1 MGLTRLFPG
10 ISSRGETTSRKPVA
24 GVVAISVAAGDL
36 DACRTLFE
44 TMPSGSGNA
53 FILVHHHDAFY
64 ETVLA
69 ESFSGHATMTVVQA
83 EDGQML
89 APEHLFVI
97 PPGWYMA
104 VRDGTIRLI
113 GSPKPQGLH
122 TPYDVLLRSLAAEYG
137 TRATAVVL
145 LGADSIGSMGTQFIL
160 EAGGRVYVHDPAE
173 ADFEGMQKGA
183 VDPQMARHV
192 TPLATIAHALN
203 EPRKPASENLGDDI
217 IVREEQG
224 EDGKRQSA
232 LGEICHRIILDTYAP
247 ATVLI
252 NRKYECLHW
261 LGPVQRYLR
270 VAPDNPAQDL
280 FSLMPHSVHTK
291 LRSALHRGH
300 EEKARTV
307 AVGLHGGTSET
318 QIRYD
323 IAVQPVTSDGED
335 LFLISFLDTDRPS
348 PAYDATETLP
358 YDQTDALVQRAT
370 ASDIENMLES
380 TDVATVFL
388 DGDLNIRYFTPAT
401 RTIFK
406 MTMEDVGQPLAD
418 ISTRAPDPTLLG
430 DAAGVLDD
438 SMTREREI
446 RTANG
451 TWHMRR
457 VMPYKTQEG
466 GTAGVVIIFSD
477 VSAQHRAHEALTR
490 AKRTAERANA
500 AKSRFLAT
508 ASHDLRQPLQ
518 SLALLQGLLEK
529 SAEGERSQ
537 KLVRSFRDTL
547 ASMSGMLNAL
557 LDINKIEA
565 GTVYPRIMTCKVD
578 DVLQRLNDEFS
589 YSAMEK
595 GLSLRFVSSRLLVR
609 TDPRLLEQMIRN
621 LMANALKYTRHG
633 KILLGCRRHKDAITI
648 EVWDSGI
655 GIAAHELQTIF
666 DEYHQAI
673 GDGADS
679 GSETDLGLGLGLS
692 IVKRLSTLLGHRVQ
706 VRSVPGKG
714 SVFSVHVALGRED
727 WQHAPLPIRR
737 RGQTGPPMHGT
748 VLVVEDDEK
757 VRSLIEIGL
766 RDEQHTV
773 YAAGDGATA
782 VDLVSTGTVDP
793 TLILADY
800 NLPNGASGIDVVRDI
815 RSVLGRP
822 VPAIILTGDITA
834 NTLRLLSAEDCL
846 YMPKPVSLS
855 DLLKAIQL
863 LLHASKIE
871 HDVTPRELQ
880 LSSPDRPTVFIV
892 EDDHATRA
900 ALHEF
905 FEIEGCRVQTFPN
918 GETFLAAFDN
928 ASIGCLVID
937 VRLPGMSGL
946 EVIRTLRQRRA
957 KLPIIV
963 ITGEGD
969 VATAVTAMKAGA
981 SDFIE
986 KPVGP
991 VDLLA
996 SISEALSYSSSTGIE
1011 DKRQRDAKLRL
1022 ARLTERQREILD
1034 RVLAGQP
1041 SKVIAQDLDVSQRT
1055 VEAHRAAIMRRMQV
1069 SSLPALARLVMLAHN
1084 DQG

>member
-1 MGLTRLFPG
+1 MGLNRSFSS
-10 ISSRGETTSRKPVA
+10 ISFGGETTSGKPVT

-44 TMPSGSGNA
+44 TIPSGGGNA
-53 FILVHHHDAFY
+53 FILVHHQDAMH
-64 ETVLA
+64 ETMLV
-69 ESFSGHATMTVVQA
+69 ESFSNHTTMTAVQA
-83 EDGQML
+83 EDGQTL
-89 APEHLFVI
+89 APEHLFVV
-97 PPGWYMA
+97 PAGWSMT
-104 VRDGTIRLI
+104 VQDGTIQLTKP
-113 GSPKPQGLH
+113 PKPLGLH

-145 LGADSIGSMGTQFIL
+145 LGTDTDGSMGIRFIL
-160 EAGGRVYVHDPAE
+160 DAGGRVYLRDPAE
-173 ADFEGMQKGA
+173 ADFKWTGKGMIDPEMA
-183 VDPQMARHV
+183 VHV
-192 TPLATIAHALN
+192 TPLAAIAQALH
-203 EPRKPASENLGDDI
+203 EPNKPA
-217 IVREEQG
+217 G
-224 EDGKRQSA
+224 EDLGNNIMVQEEPGPVPRRQLS
-232 LGEICHRIILDTYAP
+232 LGELCHSTILDTYAP

-252 NRKYECLHW
+252 NRKHECLHW

-270 VAPDNPAQDL
+270 GTLDHSAQDL
-280 FSLMPHSVHTK
+280 LSIVPLSVHAK
-291 LRSALHRGH
+291 LRSALHRAD

-307 AVGLHGGTSET
+307 AVGLHEGTSDT
-318 QIRYD
+318 RTRYD

-335 LFLISFLDTDRPS
+335 FFLVSFLDADRPS
-348 PAYDATETLP
+348 PTYDATGTLH
-358 YDQTDALVQRAT
+358 DELTDASVQRAT

-388 DGDLNIRYFTPAT
+388 DGDLNIRYFTPAILS
-401 RTIFK
+401 IFK
-406 MTMEDVGQPLAD
+406 ITMHDVGRPLAD
-418 ISTRAPDPTLLG
+418 ICARAPDPTLLG
-430 DAAGVLDD
+430 DTAGVLDD
-438 SMTREREI
+438 SVTREREI
-446 RTANG
+446 RIANG
-451 TWHMRR
+451 TWYMRR

-490 AKRTAERANA
+490 AKRAAERANA

-547 ASMSGMLNAL
+547 ASMSGMLNTL

-565 GTVYPRIMTCKVD
+565 GTVYPRIMTCRVD
-578 DVLQRLNDEFS
+578 DVLRRLNDEFS

-595 GLSLRFVSSRLLVR
+595 GLSLRFVSSSLLVR

-633 KILLGCRRHKDAITI
+633 KILLGCRRHDDAITI

-679 GSETDLGLGLGLS
+679 ESETDLGLGLGLS
-692 IVKRLSTLLGHRVQ
+692 IVKRLSTVLGHRIQ

-714 SVFSVHVALGRED
+714 SVFSVHVALGRD
-727 WQHAPLPIRR
+727 DGQHEPLPIKR
-737 RGQTGPPMHGT
+737 RGQLGPPMRGT
-748 VLVVEDDEK
+748 VLVVEDDGK

-773 YAAGDGATA
+773 YAADDGATA
-782 VDLVSTGTVDP
+782 VDLVSTGIVDP

-800 NLPNGASGIDVVRDI
+800 NLPNGANGIDVVRDI
-815 RSVLGRP
+815 RSALGRH

-834 NTLRLLSAEDCL
+834 NTLRLLPAEDCL

-863 LLHASKIE
+863 LLHASRLE
-871 HDVTPRELQ
+871 HDAGPRVLEV
-880 LSSPDRPTVFIV
+880 SSPDRPTIFVV
-892 EDDHATRA
+892 EDDHATRT

-905 FEIEGCRVQTFPN
+905 FEVEGRRVQTFPN

-946 EVIRTLRQRRA
+946 DVVSTLRARRA
-957 KLPIIV
+957 RLPIIV

-969 VATAVTAMKAGA
+969 VATAVMAMKAGA

-991 VDLLA
+991 AELLA
-996 SISEALSYSSSTGIE
+996 SISEALSYSSSTGTE
-1011 DKRQRDAKLRL
+1011 NKRQRDAKLRL
-1022 ARLTERQREILD
+1022 ARLTKRQREILD

-1069 SSLPALARLVMLAHN
+1069 SSLPALARLVMLAHD